1 MQVLRAHLPRVFCL
15 TLLAIGAT
23 SFVPTSGDE
32 PRGEEADAQKG
43 ISKGVIFA
51 STYDAEGEGV
61 LNSAIRRG
69 QKIPK

>member
-32 PRGEEADAQKG
+32 PRGEEAEEAEAEADEAAAAAEAEAEAEAETEAE
-43 ISKGVIFA
+43 SDTVGV
-51 STYDAEGEGV
+51 
-61 LNSAIRRG
+61 
-69 QKIPK
+69 